1 MENLTPAQRIVTI
14 AIGLA
19 LTAVFAILVIP
30 WAGKQAASLIP
41 PTKTPVPPTPTF
53 TPTATPPPTSTPTPT
68 PTPAITPPAPA
79 ALLAPVEYRAERTDY
94 CSLAPLGLVLTYWGT
109 PESHDRIEQIL
120 CPGDRDTFVSTDEL
134 ARYAEVQ
141 GLKAFVGV
149 NGDQTLLRTLLSNGF
164 PVIVTRWVTLS
175 GGEAGRYSFVRG
187 YDSAAKTLT
196 IQEFGVGPDVQV
208 AEAEFD
214 AGWRVFN
221 RQYVVVYPPAREHLV
236 KLILADVLDTTK
248 MWEAALA
255 RAEAEITQ
263 NQVEPFAWLNKGGA
277 LLALNRP
284 SDAQQAF
291 AQAREIGLPL
301 RLYRYRY
308 DLLEGMLAVEDYR
321 GLLTLTQS
329 VIQDKAAVEEL
340 HLYRARAYV
349 GLGDTDKARAEY
361 TRALELHPNW
371 APAEAGLNALP

>member
-1 MENLTPAQRIVTI
+1 MENLTPAQRIFTI

-19 LTAVFAILVIP
+19 LTVAFAIVVLP
-30 WAGKQAASLIP
+30 WAGNQVASMIP
-41 PTKTPVPPTPTF
+41 PTKTPLPPTPTS
-53 TPTATPPPTSTPTPT
+53 TPTPTPTPTSTPTPT

-79 ALLAPVEYRAERTDY
+79 VLLSPVEYHAERTDY
-94 CSLAPLGLVLTYWGT
+94 CSLAPLGLALTYWGA
-109 PESHDRIEQIL
+109 PESHERIEQIL

-134 ARYAEVQ
+134 KRYAELQ

-149 NGDQTLLRTLLSNGF
+149 NGDQTLLRTLLTNGF
-164 PVIVTRWVTLS
+164 PVIVTRWVSVS
-175 GGEAGRYSFVRG
+175 GGEAGRYGLVRG
-187 YDSAAKTLT
+187 YDSAAGTL
-196 IQEFGVGPDVQV
+196 IMQEFGVGPEVKV
-208 AEAEFD
+208 AETEFE

-221 RQYVVVYPPAREHLV
+221 RQYVVVYPTGRENVLNLV
-236 KLILADVLDTTK
+236 LAQVLDPAK

-263 NQVEPFAWLNKGGA
+263 NQVDPFAWLNKGGA
-277 LLALNRP
+277 LLTLNRA
-284 SDAQQAF
+284 SEAQQAF
-291 AQAREIGLPL
+291 AQARELGLPL

-308 DLLEGMLAVEDYR
+308 DVLEGLLAVEDYQ

-349 GLGDTDKARAEY
+349 GLGDTAKARAEY

-371 APAEAGLNALP
+371 PPAEAGLNALP